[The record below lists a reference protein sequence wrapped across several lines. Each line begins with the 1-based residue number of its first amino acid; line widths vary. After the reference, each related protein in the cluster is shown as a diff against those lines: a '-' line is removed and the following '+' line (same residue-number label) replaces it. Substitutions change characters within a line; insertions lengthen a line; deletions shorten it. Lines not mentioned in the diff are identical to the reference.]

1 MHLDL
6 IVGSLICF
14 EDFNMLI
21 GDEEKSGGGKGNFL
35 TPNCSEENLFGF
47 GMVAT
52 VALGF
57 TGNQF
62 N

>member
-14 EDFNMLI
+14 EDFNMVI
-21 GDEEKSGGGKGNFL
+21 GDEEKSGGDKGNFL

-47 GMVAT
+47 GMVA
-52 VALGF
+52 LGF